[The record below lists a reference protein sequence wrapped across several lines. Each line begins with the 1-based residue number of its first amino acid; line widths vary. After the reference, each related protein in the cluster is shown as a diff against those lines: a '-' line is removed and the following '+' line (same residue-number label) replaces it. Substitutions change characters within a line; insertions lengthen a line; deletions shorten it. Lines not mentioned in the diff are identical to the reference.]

1 MQLNFKLKNITLFI
15 FCLLL
20 VCSHS
25 YAQSADSTKVY
36 KKKVL
41 ETTEVDVLMSLYNQN
56 GVHSPVNGGIGTEL
70 LEDRAANIIINT
82 PLNGDDVL
90 TIDLGISAYTS
101 ASSSNINPFVS
112 NSSQLKSMWV
122 GNATGASKGSGGG
135 GGGVINTGGGG
146 TPVPQNAINPV
157 GTPWLAST
165 GASHYD
171 SNKALHVNYAH
182 SSNDRNFL
190 WGTNMSV
197 SNEFDYTSFGFGGNL
212 TKLMNEKNTEVGLK
226 GSVYL
231 DQWRPIYPTE
241 LKEYQRIGPDFQYF
255 GYFQGVTILDQA
267 GKASLDYLPSKF
279 TPWTST
285 GRNSFTLSFYA
296 SQIISSRLQGAL
308 FFDLVVQQGMLS
320 TPYQRVYFSDKP
332 NYYIGTAS
340 DIQRYTNPL
349 NHEVYQLADDIE
361 VLPTSRF
368 KLPLGGRMSYYINEN
383 FVFRG
388 YYRYYT
394 DDWGL
399 KANTL
404 NFDLPIRMSQAFSIT
419 PSYRYYAQNQVDYF
433 APYEMHK
440 STERFFTSDYDLSQF
455 TSDQYSLAFNYTQ
468 IFNTAKPKHL
478 GFKNA
483 NLKFSHY
490 NRSDG
495 LNANIVSFGVKFVGN

>member
-1 MQLNFKLKNITLFI
+1 
-15 FCLLL
+15 
-20 VCSHS
+20 
-25 YAQSADSTKVY
+25 
-36 KKKVL
+36 
-41 ETTEVDVLMSLYNQN
+41 
-56 GVHSPVNGGIGTEL
+56 
-70 LEDRAANIIINT
+70 
-82 PLNGDDVL
+82 
-90 TIDLGISAYTS
+90 
-101 ASSSNINPFVS
+101 
-112 NSSQLKSMWV
+112 
-122 GNATGASKGSGGG
+122 
-135 GGGVINTGGGG
+135 
-146 TPVPQNAINPV
+146 
-157 GTPWLAST
+157 
-165 GASHYD
+165 
-171 SNKALHVNYAH
+171 
-182 SSNDRNFL
+182 
-190 WGTNMSV
+190 
-197 SNEFDYTSFGFGGNL
+197 
-212 TKLMNEKNTEVGLK
+212 MNEKNTEVGLK